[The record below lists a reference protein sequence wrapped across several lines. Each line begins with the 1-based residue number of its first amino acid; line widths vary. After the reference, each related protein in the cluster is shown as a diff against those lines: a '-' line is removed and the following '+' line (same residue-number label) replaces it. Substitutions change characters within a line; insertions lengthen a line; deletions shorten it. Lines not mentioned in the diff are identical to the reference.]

1 QYLNNPALTAQKFI
15 PNPFRPGTLMYRTGD
30 LGRWLPQGEIQYMG
44 RKDEQLKIRGY
55 RIEPGEIENALL
67 TLPDLTAAVVTAVSN
82 ATGEQELAA
91 YLTANRQIDIAEIRN
106 HLAKLLPT
114 YMLPAHYLQLD
125 VMPLTTNGKIDKK
138 MLPVPTG
145 INSSGEA
152 HVPPTNDIERQLVNI
167 WQEVLGKD
175 KVGIND
181 NFFDLGGHSLT
192 AIRLIAR
199 IKKEFSIELNIK
211 DVFAEPTIE
220 TLADII

>member
-1 QYLNNPALTAQKFI
+1 
-15 PNPFRPGTLMYRTGD
+15 
-30 LGRWLPQGEIQYMG
+30 
-44 RKDEQLKIRGY
+44 
-55 RIEPGEIENALL
+55 
-67 TLPDLTAAVVTAVSN
+67 
-82 ATGEQELAA
+82 
-91 YLTANRQIDIAEIRN
+91 IDIAEIRN

-152 HVPPTNDIERQLVNI
+152 HVTPTNDIERQLVNI

-220 TLADII
+220 TLADIINNDIWLQSSLDEDGDVYDEIKL